1 MVQNPINMQPR
12 WCSRHTLP
20 HTQKQI
26 HAHLRRLVHHGHA
39 ELRALHTRMAR
50 AIQRSEQDMCA
61 VDGVCLRR
69 VARIGR
75 TNVGGGGVQGVQF
88 VALGVGVLDGS

>member
-1 MVQNPINMQPR
+1 
-12 WCSRHTLP
+12 
-20 HTQKQI
+20 
-26 HAHLRRLVHHGHA
+26 
-39 ELRALHTRMAR
+39 MAR